1 MNKNMGSI
9 DRLLRFFVM
18 GPLALWG
25 GLAGGPVALAILLYA
40 VAGIMFLTA
49 LAGFC
54 PLYAL
59 LGIDTR
65 PRRVRLGA

>member
-1 MNKNMGSI
+1 MKKNMGTI
-9 DRLLRFFVM
+9 DRLLRFFVL
-18 GPLALWG
+18 GPLSLWG
-25 GLAGGPVALAILLYA
+25 ALAAGPVALAVLLYA

-49 LAGFC
+49 LVGFC

-65 PRRVRLGA
+65 PRQVRGA

>member
-1 MNKNMGSI
+1 MKKNMGTI
-9 DRLLRFFVM
+9 DRVLRFIVI
-18 GPLALWG
+18 GPLSLWG
-25 GLAGGPVALAILLYA
+25 AVAAGPVALAVLLYA

-65 PRRVRLGA
+65 SQQARLRV